1 MAAPLALGIDIGG
14 TNTVFG
20 LVDIDGTIYFRHS
33 LSTKS
38 YEEASLLVDAIAGIV
53 HNNIPPN
60 HELVGIGIGA
70 PNGNYYSGCIEF
82 APNLPWAGTI
92 PLTAMFA
99 KVFGLPAT
107 LTNDANAAAVGE
119 MIYGAAKGMKDFI
132 MITLGTGLGSGIVVN
147 GEVLYGHMGNA
158 GELGHTIV
166 YPGGRECGCGRNGC
180 LETYASATGITRTVI
195 ELLSSNKTESS
206 LRNISV
212 TDLNSKII
220 YNAACQGDPIALE
233 AFDFTCKVLGMQ
245 LADAVAFSGPEA
257 IILFGGLANAKE
269 FILEPTRLYMEDS
282 ILRVYKDTVKILPSE
297 LPESDAALLG
307 AAALMSKLLLF

>member
-20 LVDIDGTIYFRHS
+20 LVDIDGKIFYKDC
-33 LSTKS
+33 LSTKA
-38 YEEASLLVDAIAGIV
+38 YEDPAMLVDALAGIIKC
-53 HNNIPPN
+53 HIPRK
-60 HELVGIGIGA
+60 HAIVGIGIGA

-82 APNLPWAGTI
+82 APNLPWTGVI
-92 PLTAMFA
+92 PLTALFA
-99 KVFGLPAT
+99 KAFSLPAT
-107 LTNDANAAAVGE
+107 LTNDAKAAAVGE

-132 MITLGTGLGSGIVVN
+132 MITLGTGLGSGIIVN
-147 GEVLYGHMGNA
+147 GEVVYGHMGNA

-166 YPGGRECGCGRNGC
+166 FPDGRECGCGRKGC
-180 LETYASATGITRTVI
+180 LETYASATGITRTVV
-195 ELLSSNKTESS
+195 ELLSTTKKESS
-206 LRNISV
+206 LRNIAI

-220 YNAACQGDPIALE
+220 YNAAREGDAIALE
-233 AFDFTCKVLGMQ
+233 AFDYTAMILGMQ

-257 IILFGGLANAKE
+257 IILFGGLARAKE
-269 FILEPTRLYMEDS
+269 FIIEPTRLYMEEHL
-282 ILRVYKDTVKILPSE
+282 LRVYKDTVKVISSE